1 MCKAI
6 GLVKI
11 NEFCYGFDDRS
22 NIYVGE
28 YDFYTGN
35 YSKLYV
41 VTPRHDGVRFQYL
54 RYAYGD
60 LDEASVFISEFRQDD
75 AFEADIY
82 EHGIKEVLETISKQ
96 TFYSAKLKY
105 SKGERNEKQ

>member
-1 MCKAI
+1 MCKVT

-11 NEFCYGFDDRS
+11 NKICYGFDDQS
-22 NIYVGE
+22 NIYISD
-28 YDFYTGN
+28 YDFHTWN

-41 VTPRHDGVRFQYL
+41 VTPRHYVVRFQYL

-60 LDEASVFISEFRQDD
+60 LDEANVFISEFRQDD
-75 AFEADIY
+75 AFETDIY
-82 EHGIKEVLETISKQ
+82 QHSIKEVLETISKQ

-105 SKGERNEKQ
+105 ARGDNEK

>member
-1 MCKAI
+1 MCKTA

-22 NIYVGE
+22 NIYVSD
-28 YDFYTGN
+28 YDFHTGD

-41 VTPRHDGVRFQYL
+41 VTPRHDGVRFQCL

-75 AFEADIY
+75 AFGLDIY
-82 EHGIKEVLETISKQ
+82 EYSINEVLETISKQ

-105 SKGERNEKQ
+105 GRRRSEKQ

>member
-1 MCKAI
+1 MCKTI

-22 NIYVGE
+22 NIYVSE
-28 YDFYTGN
+28 YDFYTGD

-41 VTPRHDGVRFQYL
+41 VTPRHDGVRFQCL
-54 RYAYGD
+54 RYAYGV
-60 LDEASVFISEFRQDD
+60 LDEASAFISEFRQDD
-75 AFEADIY
+75 AFETDIY
-82 EHGIKEVLETISKQ
+82 QHSINEVLETIYKR

-105 SKGERNEKQ
+105 SKG

>member
-1 MCKAI
+1 MCKTT

-22 NIYVGE
+22 NIYVSD
-28 YDFYTGN
+28 YDFYVGD
-35 YSKLYV
+35 YSKIYV
-41 VTPRHDGVRFQYL
+41 VTPSHDGCRFQYL

-60 LDEASVFISEFRQDD
+60 LDEASIFIIEFRQDD
-75 AFEADIY
+75 AFETDIY
-82 EHGIKEVLETISKQ
+82 KHSINEVLKTISKK

-105 SKGERNEKQ
+105 VRRDNEKQ